1 MHLEQKSWYGCGVHS
16 VANALQS
23 ESFVNRKRIELSKNG
38 NNIGQLNRWLLKHY
52 IKCWISTIIYNN
64 GDLINLLDLEP
75 KFIAD
80 NDNQWYPFLITV
92 KSTNRINHMIGCRYM
107 KSMEIISHDSLCEEP
122 IIFKNFNDF
131 NDYYKEKIISLDVF
145 VNYNNDPIFMQI
157 KNESI

>member
-16 VANALQS
+16 IANALQS

-38 NNIGQLNRWLLKHY
+38 NNIGQLNRWLLKHH

-64 GDLINLLDLEP
+64 GDLINLFDLEP
-75 KFIAD
+75 KFITE
-80 NDNQWYPFLITV
+80 NNNQWYPFVIVV
-92 KSTNRINHMIGCRYM
+92 KSTSTINHMIGCRYM
-107 KSMEIISHDSLCEEP
+107 KSMEIISHDSLREEP

-145 VNYNNDPIFMQI
+145 FDYNNDPIFMQI
-157 KNESI
+157 KDQSI